1 MRKGDDDMK
10 KLTTIKLKN
19 SPEYNEA
26 WLQKQIWEDPAILGL
41 GDLHSI
47 AKEKVLPYGRL
58 DILLGDSDS
67 DNPTRY
73 EVEVQLGDTDAS
85 HIIRTIEYWDLERK
99 RYPQY
104 DHVAVLVAEE
114 VTGRFLNVLN
124 LFNGHIPLIVLK
136 LEAFKVDGDVAL
148 HFTKILDRVQLGMPE
163 DEEASEPANRA
174 YWVKRSCPEMLK
186 LTDSLLS
193 IVKASEPNIVENYNK
208 RYIGL
213 LRNNTASN
221 YCYFKPKKSYVYMI
235 CKANEEDE
243 DFLTRLEAVGLDAEY
258 VLKRNMLRIKI
269 RTKPTA
275 EQITLLGE
283 AVERARKLYGEVDV

>member
-1 MRKGDDDMK
+1 MK

-19 SPEYNEA
+19 NPDYNEA
-26 WLQKQIWEDPAILGL
+26 WLQKQIWEDPSILGL
-41 GDLHSI
+41 GDLRSI
-47 AKEKVLPYGRL
+47 SKEKVLPYGRL

-73 EVEVQLGDTDAS
+73 EVEVQLGDTDES

-104 DHVAVLVAEE
+104 DHVAVLVAEG

-148 HFTKILDRVQLGMPE
+148 HFTKILDRVQLGVPE
-163 DEEASEPANRA
+163 EEEASEPVNRE
-174 YWVKRSCPEMLK
+174 YWEKRSCPEMLE
-186 LTDSLLS
+186 LTDCLLS
-193 IVKASEPNIVENYNK
+193 IVKAAEPNIVENYNK
-208 RYIGL
+208 HYIGL

-221 YCYFKPKKSYVYMI
+221 YCCFKPKKSHVYMES
-235 CKANEEDE
+235 KATEVDEEFSKKLDE
-243 DFLTRLEAVGLDAEY
+243 AGLDAEY
-258 VLKRNMLRIKI
+258 ILKWNMLRIKI
-269 RTKPTA
+269 RTKPTD
-275 EQITLLGE
+275 EQTELLRE
-283 AVERARKLYGEVDV
+283 AVERARKLYR

>member
-1 MRKGDDDMK
+1 MK
-10 KLTTIKLKN
+10 KLEVIKLKN

-26 WLQKQIWEDPAILGL
+26 WLQQQIWEDPSILGL
-41 GDLHSI
+41 GDLHRRT
-47 AKEKVLPYGRL
+47 KEKILAYGRL
-58 DILLGDSDS
+58 DILLEDSDS

-73 EVEVQLGDTDAS
+73 EVEVQLGDTDES

-104 DHVAVLVAEE
+104 DHVAVLVAEG

-124 LFNGHIPLIVLK
+124 LFNGNIPLIVLK
-136 LEAFKVDGDVAL
+136 LEALKLPDGDISL
-148 HFTKILDRVQLGMPE
+148 HFTKIQDRVQLGMPE
-163 DEEASEPANRA
+163 DEEASEPVNRA
-174 YWVKRSCPEMLK
+174 YWEKRSCPEMLK

-208 RYIGL
+208 YYIGL

-235 CKANEEDE
+235 CKANEADE
-243 DFLTRLEAVGLDAEY
+243 EFSKRLDAAGLDAEY
-258 VLKRNMLRIKI
+258 VLKWNVLRIKI
-269 RTKPTA
+269 RTKPTN
-275 EQITLLGE
+275 EQVVLLGE
-283 AVERARKLYGEVDV
+283 AVDRARKLYG